1 MPPRPSNALPEL
13 FLTFLAPSLRPS
25 LTRISSS
32 PRHHSTLRQPS
43 KDLSDDLQPVRMAE
57 RSGREGPGGRRAMSK
72 LATHRATE
80 RREPEVY
87 VPVASTSAVRLDS
100 LVLSPSLPTCPP
112 PSFETPA
119 ASLATPLVD
128 DADRNLSELPLVLR
142 RLQSLSLSHP
152 TESPSQIIAR
162 ARSKAFDDGRNRAP
176 PTPPPPIV
184 LHPQP
189 YSSNSQFFT
198 PLLLQAMILGA
209 SALGLLT
216 RRKVRSKDGS
226 RMEEARCSGRT
237 AREQAEERIDELQA
251 LNLLIS
257 AHAIPEAVEHEER
270 KIHAWRDEMLKPL
283 VNLVAQAVQSDR
295 PLNRLGIASVLHYAT
310 PSLPTSLKYEQARPL
325 LAMQAYETYQSLPP
339 LDRASP
345 EFPLEV
351 SILSSLLAL
360 VYPRQHESA
369 PKLFPSSA
377 GGSGLDRS
385 ILESVANRL
394 LGSPSEFPPELV
406 LQLGTTA
413 ARAKRLDIFE
423 AVVSRSECLSAS
435 LRIDLAV
442 TGLDLVASRQAW
454 RNDREKVLPLAE
466 LFASTVKQTTSLDSG
481 GLDRLDRG
489 IYLLRTAFSIDRP
502 LEPFISRAILA
513 TLSNPIHLAHK
524 RYRMLLSE
532 SLNHVSKSRNPSLAR
547 QILSSIPSENLRLS
561 CLSPLLESSHAPT
574 SQFAW
579 DLLLSHPSLPLTAS
593 AVSHRFTSLS
603 HRSAVSST
611 LEVARRDFRLVQGRG
626 VTPTVEIW
634 NKLLH
639 VVVRFG
645 TDRAV
650 ERVVASIARADIEP
664 NEWTR
669 TILLQ
674 REMIRRDEQVRVV
687 RDGTR
692 EDERERPTSQRPV
705 VEVARVKRRGGGQ
718 AQMRKLREAM
728 RAHEGRERETTR
740 GTVDITPNLLL
751 KNFTRW
757 TTECDV
763 TRLVQLTKVVVGVEL
778 GSVSG
783 GSNGAVAP
791 FASPSREPRQSSRA
805 DPVTALST
813 EEYEKVRVPAFRTL
827 ISAFER
833 RGRIDFAQE
842 LRRASTE
849 ERSAA
854 AARKRHSRRAL
865 HSP

>member
-1 MPPRPSNALPEL
+1 ME
-13 FLTFLAPSLRPS
+13 
-25 LTRISSS
+25 
-32 PRHHSTLRQPS
+32 
-43 KDLSDDLQPVRMAE
+43 
-57 RSGREGPGGRRAMSK
+57 
-72 LATHRATE
+72 
-80 RREPEVY
+80 
-87 VPVASTSAVRLDS
+87 
-100 LVLSPSLPTCPP
+100 
-112 PSFETPA
+112 
-119 ASLATPLVD
+119 
-128 DADRNLSELPLVLR
+128 
-142 RLQSLSLSHP
+142 
-152 TESPSQIIAR
+152 
-162 ARSKAFDDGRNRAP
+162 DGRC
-176 PTPPPPIV
+176 
-184 LHPQP
+184 
-189 YSSNSQFFT
+189 
-198 PLLLQAMILGA
+198 
-209 SALGLLT
+209 SA
-216 RRKVRSKDGS
+216 
-226 RMEEARCSGRT
+226 RT

-257 AHAIPEAVEHEER
+257 AHAIPEAVEHEP
-270 KIHAWRDEMLKPL
+270 KKTLTWRDDMLKPL

-310 PSLPTSLKYEQARPL
+310 PSLPTSSKYERARPL
-325 LAMQAYETYQSLPP
+325 LAVQAYEAYQSLLP
-339 LDRASP
+339 LNRASP

-369 PKLFPSSA
+369 AKLFPSSA

-385 ILESVANRL
+385 ILDSVANRL
-394 LGSPSEFPPELV
+394 LGSPSDFPPELV

-423 AVVSRSECLSAS
+423 TVVSRRECLSAS

-466 LFASTVKQTTSLDSG
+466 LFASTVEQTTSLDSG
-481 GLDRLDRG
+481 GLDRLDRLDRG

-502 LEPFISRAILA
+502 LVPFISRAILA
-513 TLSNPIHLAHK
+513 TLSNPIHLTHK
-524 RYRMLLSE
+524 GYRTLLSE
-532 SLNHVSKSRNPSLAR
+532 SLKQLSKSRNPSLAR
-547 QILSSIPSENLRLS
+547 QILSSIPSEHLRLS
-561 CLSPLLESSHAPT
+561 YLSPVLASSHGPT

-603 HRSAVSST
+603 HRSAPRST
-611 LEVARRDFRLVQGRG
+611 LEVARQDFQLVQVRG

-650 ERVVASIARADIEP
+650 ARVVASIARADIEP

-728 RAHEGRERETTR
+728 RVHEGRERKTTR

-778 GSVSG
+778 GGGSG
-783 GSNGAVAP
+783 GSYGAVAP
-791 FASPSREPRQSSRA
+791 FASPSREPRQSSQA
-805 DPVTALST
+805 DLVTAMSM

-827 ISAFER
+827 MSAFER

-842 LRRASTE
+842 LRRAFNE
-849 ERSAA
+849 ERTNR
-854 AARKRHSRRAL
+854 RKERAPMHRMRDAHHCWRGL
-865 HSP
+865 GSTA